1 MKRVVPE
8 TLLVCALI
16 CYVATCSYLPD
27 HLAKSAKDNT
37 VDVHTLWDILQ
48 DVLIPIWPKDR
59 TTVSGQ
65 PIGDA
70 WPLRV
75 LSDMHGSNDFSASIQ
90 PFHKLTQWLTYSLMV
105 PMERLLGLRWLNGE
119 SLTALAEYR
128 NGGLFVDL
136 GVLRLKPHALGRG
149 LQTSSGPLPMF
160 KAEDDVIVEWRAMTI
175 VLLDV
180 VYEKVLASMGDVH
193 LTLAQFLEA
202 GTWKSGRQVAAQL
215 RPETKSSPILIDSDG
230 TVF

>member
-1 MKRVVPE
+1 
-8 TLLVCALI
+8 
-16 CYVATCSYLPD
+16 
-27 HLAKSAKDNT
+27 
-37 VDVHTLWDILQ
+37 
-48 DVLIPIWPKDR
+48 
-59 TTVSGQ
+59 
-65 PIGDA
+65 
-70 WPLRV
+70 
-75 LSDMHGSNDFSASIQ
+75 MHGSDDFSASIQ

-105 PMERLLGLRWLNGE
+105 PMERLLGFQWLNGQ

-136 GVLRLKPHALGRG
+136 GVLRLKPHMQQRG
-149 LQTSSGPLPMF
+149 LQSSGGALPIF

-175 VLLDV
+175 VLLDI
-180 VYEKVLASMGDVH
+180 VYTKVLTSMSGVN

-202 GTWKSGRQVAAQL
+202 GTWKSGRRIAAEL